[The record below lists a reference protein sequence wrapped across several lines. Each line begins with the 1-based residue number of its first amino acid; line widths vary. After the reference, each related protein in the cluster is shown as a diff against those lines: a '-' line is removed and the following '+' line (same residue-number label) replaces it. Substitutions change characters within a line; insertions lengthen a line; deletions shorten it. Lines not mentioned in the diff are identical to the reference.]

1 MKWYRQGLHPDQ
13 IIDEF
18 NSLEN
23 ITSSENKISKQNH
36 QCCSAF
42 AQEETLK
49 PFIIVLALLGL
60 VPLTGIMSVTFFAM
74 ELFEGEFS
82 ITIFHKHT
90 VEKVLLSKFLWSH
103 APLLGPRIG
112 VYF

>member
-1 MKWYRQGLHPDQ
+1 MKFHDCHHTTKGYRQESLSSLKWYRQGLHPDQ
-13 IIDEF
+13 ILDEF
-18 NSLEN
+18 NSLETIN
-23 ITSSENKISKQNH
+23 SSNNKISKQNH

-74 ELFEGEFS
+74 ELFEGEFFNHS
-82 ITIFHKHT
+82 ISWT
-90 VEKVLLSKFLWSH
+90 
-103 APLLGPRIG
+103 
-112 VYF
+112 